1 MTGSLAGEKGSGQ
14 CEYTARAGKIREEI
28 RRIMKK
34 KSVVVWMAAIL
45 AAGVLTGCGNAEE
58 QESGQDP
65 LGLNQQPITTAG
77 PSGAE
82 NTPAG
87 GEAGTGQPSQGEVKG
102 YQFKVGDAVLA
113 PDMDMD
119 AVLPQLGEA
128 KSVFEAPSCAGQGI
142 GYTYDFGSFKV
153 ETYPNEGV
161 NYIAYIMLQN
171 DTVSTMEGIDLS
183 MTREDIIAAY
193 GDGYEET
200 EKGLVYEK
208 DGMKLKFIFEGDAI
222 VSIEYAS
229 AVVG

>member
-1 MTGSLAGEKGSGQ
+1 MTGSLAGEKESGQ
-14 CEYTARAGKIREEI
+14 CEYTARAGKIREEM

-34 KSVVVWMAAIL
+34 RSVVVWMAAVL
-45 AAGVLTGCGNAEE
+45 AAGMLTGCGNAEDP
-58 QESGQDP
+58 ESGQDS
-65 LGLNQQPITTAG
+65 LGLNTQPIAQGGT
-77 PSGAE
+77 SGAE
-82 NTPAG
+82 NTPG
-87 GEAGTGQPSQGEVKG
+87 SDESTGQPSQGEAKG

-119 AVLPQLGEA
+119 AVLPQLSEA

-161 NYIAYIMLQN
+161 NHIAYIMLQN

-200 EKGLVYEK
+200 EKGLIYEK

>member
-1 MTGSLAGEKGSGQ
+1 
-14 CEYTARAGKIREEI
+14 
-28 RRIMKK
+28 MKK
-34 KSVVVWMAAIL
+34 KSVLLWMAAIL
-45 AAGVLTGCGNAEE
+45 AAGFLTGCGQTED
-58 QESGQDP
+58 QESGQDS
-65 LGLNQQPITTAG
+65 LGLNTTPITPGQESGTENGQGGGNAG
-77 PSGAE
+77 E
-82 NTPAG
+82 DR
-87 GEAGTGQPSQGEVKG
+87 PSQAEVKG
-102 YQFKVGDAVLA
+102 YGFETGGVVLA

-119 AVLPQLGEA
+119 AVLSQLAEA

-142 GYTYDFGSFKV
+142 GYTYDFGAYKV

-200 EKGLVYEK
+200 EKGLIYEK
-208 DGMKLKFIFEGDAI
+208 DGMKLKFIFDGDAI

>member
-1 MTGSLAGEKGSGQ
+1 
-14 CEYTARAGKIREEI
+14 
-28 RRIMKK
+28 MKK
-34 KSVVVWMAAIL
+34 RNAAVWMAAIL
-45 AAGVLTGCGNAEE
+45 AAGVLTGCGNAEDS
-58 QESGQDP
+58 ESGQDS
-65 LGLNQQPITTAG
+65 LGLNTQPIAQDGT
-77 PSGAE
+77 SGAE
-82 NTPAG
+82 NTPGSDESA
-87 GEAGTGQPSQGEVKG
+87 GQPSQGEIKG
-102 YQFKVGDAVLA
+102 YRFETGGVVLA

-119 AVLPQLGEA
+119 AVLPSLGEA

-142 GYTYDFGSFKV
+142 GYTYDFSSFKV